1 MPLQDNYQMSRLA
14 LKPLPYKNK
23 ELAQN
28 SEFMIDYVGDKP
40 NYHLYIVDAEDSTKI
55 IDITAIMIREAFGN
69 DLTVNI
75 DGQEEPI
82 SLHDLLNFIYKRF
95 LYPDKPEGFDYATD
109 GFKINLD
116 TTKIILQRNT
126 DGTYFLPVTTADA
139 VYDRYGNNIQDRLD
153 KMARLGFAMEYIK
166 ATEENQS
173 VFEFTYPF
181 LNYLNFGNY
190 FELRIGTVFVDRTR
204 YQYTENFDEDGN
216 AYGATITFFNETIE
230 YDRRIDIFFIYNATD
245 VGQPNTDAINGGQIA
260 RGTIPYSKL
269 EKVTNEYTV
278 NDSSCIASA
287 KAVHDLY
294 ADFAD
299 IVNNSGGTS
308 FYVMDQSD
316 TSDEMDINLKPYNV
330 TTLDGKY
337 MMLNVITNVKK
348 NPSFNL
354 TVHYG
359 PGTATARY
367 TINTDSGLPVGRM
380 IRILINASTAKVL
393 TLVED
398 MLTTT
403 RYIYTCEDGEYTISY
418 RGLGYTVGAQIY
430 VYRNGVKLFPDLDY
444 SINKADETIELFVR
458 TELDERIVF
467 EALGF

>member
-1 MPLQDNYQMSRLA
+1 MSLHDQYQMARTP

-95 LYPDKPEGFDYATD
+95 LYPDNPEGFDYSTD
-109 GFKINLD
+109 GFKLNLD
-116 TTKIILQRNT
+116 TTKIVLQRNT

-139 VYDRYGNNIQDRLD
+139 VYDKYGNNIQDRLD

-173 VFEFTYPF
+173 VFEFSYPF
-181 LNYLNFGNY
+181 LNYMNYGNY
-190 FELRIGTVFVDRTR
+190 FELRIGTVFIDRSR

-245 VGQPNTDAINGGQIA
+245 VGQPNTDSINGGQIT
-260 RGTIPYSKL
+260 RGSISYNKL
-269 EKVTNEYTV
+269 EKVSDQYTL
-278 NDSSCIASA
+278 NDGSAIASA
-287 KAVHDLY
+287 KAVYNLY
-294 ADFAD
+294 SDFSDA
-299 IVNNSGGTS
+299 INNANGSS
-308 FYVMDQSD
+308 YFVMDQSD
-316 TSDEMDINLKPYNV
+316 LATRMEINLSPYG
-330 TTLDGKY
+330 TTMPDSRYIL
-337 MMLNVITNVKK
+337 LNIIPSVKK
-348 NPSFNL
+348 NANFDLNVRFADRVMTYS
-354 TVHYG
+354 V
-359 PGTATARY
+359 
-367 TINTDSGLPVGRM
+367 ITDSGVPMGRM
-380 IRILINASTAKVL
+380 IKILINASMAKPL

-403 RYIYTCEDGEYTISY
+403 RYIYTCEDAETTISY
-418 RGLGYTVGAQIY
+418 RGLEYAVGAQIY